1 MSIKIKVYRQKSIES
16 ADFSA
21 QEPRVMS
28 SLSGERDLIDG
39 YNLRTKEFPKGK
51 DFYAMLASSA
61 FGKDYW
67 ECTEFDQNGNFQQE
81 GKNRRLAGK
90 VIQLGVSYGM
100 GAKLLA
106 EGLNKKKQPGEALM
120 TIDGAR
126 EMMDTFFGKFVAL
139 REWKDYNSE
148 RLETFGY
155 METALGRRR
164 RLFDV
169 WLPDYE
175 TKVFKTEEF
184 EDVFFNIPNSVLV
197 RNYNEEKVVARK
209 FSMKSKFDQ
218 KKYAEEIDDN
228 PEYFPKS
235 NGGFKSRPRT
245 QATNFCI
252 SGDTKIITKSGVVPV
267 SSLSGKVEVW
277 DGEKFTSGT
286 VVKTGMRPH
295 YRVIFYDGNYVDCS
309 PDHPFCKITTT
320 SRNKV
325 WKKAGE
331 LKPNDMILRSS
342 ESFFEE
348 KLVEF
353 ESPSLENSSHN
364 RKNITFNSFLNRPYE
379 LGVLLGRMASDG
391 SYSPGGKGNG
401 IKWIVAEHEYSIL
414 PELRRCLS
422 GFEFSEKTKDRSNKN
437 RKELVWLVI
446 HSKSLK
452 LELELMG
459 IKKRIPRN
467 LWSSKEA
474 LRGFLRGMFDGD
486 GGVNLSKNGG
496 GNLTLV
502 FGSGDF
508 SEYSRDIQMA
518 LGCFGILSRVHSY
531 QNRTNITIMKKD
543 IKKFVD
549 RIGFMNPE
557 KNRRAMELYEGLGH
571 ESTYGDVSRVKE
583 IIDLGEEIEMYDIVN
598 TGSGYFSGNGVIL
611 HNCIQGSSAELTKR
625 AMVSI
630 YTHPDKK
637 RLGLNLLAPVHD
649 EILVEGYTEYRN
661 EALKALSTCMSSS
674 ADGIFDVAMICDGV
688 IETCWNLIHFTDK
701 IKKEYKKNGQ
711 NFNEILENYE
721 EIDPDCLRR
730 IVDGVFDPETDVL
743 VPKKNS

>member
-1 MSIKIKVYRQKSIES
+1 MSIKIKIYRQKSIES

-209 FSMKSKFDQ
+209 FSKKSKFDQ

-245 QATNFCI
+245 QASNF
-252 SGDTKIITKSGVVPV
+252 V
-267 SSLSGKVEVW
+267 
-277 DGEKFTSGT
+277 
-286 VVKTGMRPH
+286 
-295 YRVIFYDGNYVDCS
+295 
-309 PDHPFCKITTT
+309 
-320 SRNKV
+320 
-325 WKKAGE
+325 
-331 LKPNDMILRSS
+331 
-342 ESFFEE
+342 
-348 KLVEF
+348 
-353 ESPSLENSSHN
+353 
-364 RKNITFNSFLNRPYE
+364 
-379 LGVLLGRMASDG
+379 
-391 SYSPGGKGNG
+391 
-401 IKWIVAEHEYSIL
+401 
-414 PELRRCLS
+414 
-422 GFEFSEKTKDRSNKN
+422 
-437 RKELVWLVI
+437 
-446 HSKSLK
+446 
-452 LELELMG
+452 
-459 IKKRIPRN
+459 
-467 LWSSKEA
+467 
-474 LRGFLRGMFDGD
+474 
-486 GGVNLSKNGG
+486 
-496 GNLTLV
+496 
-502 FGSGDF
+502 
-508 SEYSRDIQMA
+508 
-518 LGCFGILSRVHSY
+518 
-531 QNRTNITIMKKD
+531 
-543 IKKFVD
+543 
-549 RIGFMNPE
+549 
-557 KNRRAMELYEGLGH
+557 
-571 ESTYGDVSRVKE
+571 
-583 IIDLGEEIEMYDIVN
+583 
-598 TGSGYFSGNGVIL
+598 
-611 HNCIQGSSAELTKR
+611 IQGGSAELTKR

-649 EILVEGYTEYRN
+649 EILVEGYTEYRE
-661 EALKALSTCMSSS
+661 EALKALSTCMSNS
-674 ADGIFDVAMICDGV
+674 ASGIYEVSMICDGV

-730 IVDGVFDPETDVL
+730 IVDGDFDPETDVL